1 MGNSKNDCQTS
12 QQVPPNAHEEAN
24 RYEDEINLI
33 DYFRVIWKCKYL
45 ILLGSVLPTLF
56 VWLALFLSPTNY
68 TITYVYDVREPIATH
83 RTNVSGDQFRDQGV
97 VDIGNW
103 NLDLGNYNLFLSR
116 FYSVE
121 NQNEI
126 LTKLKASGFD
136 AYAEMI
142 GNDTNRFKE
151 FVKLETL
158 PPFPNL
164 SKVKVTDTDKW
175 EGINKFKPL
184 LLTLSVIGRP
194 EKDIDKISSVIR
206 DNLQNVVSARIV
218 AEQLRV
224 IAWSLR
230 TQMANIEE
238 KKFSLELT
246 LKSNKEV
253 LAKLR
258 SIRTVTPNK
267 TEASTILPV
276 DISDKSE
283 YLPFEYQIAAA
294 EAKVAQLEGA
304 IQENEDKYKYHE
316 NLLALNEILCD
327 ELMKGIS
334 SGYTIQQ
341 FRLFLLKLV
350 KEVDKEELKDYLS
363 SYTKKIENR
372 IAVSTPVAENPS
384 INVVSKGTVKISGIV
399 FAIAFMLSVFTAFLL
414 EGLKKSQ
421 AQVS

>member
-24 RYEDEINLI
+24 SYEDEINLI

-45 ILLGSVLPTLF
+45 ILLGSVLPTLL

-68 TITYVYDVREPIATH
+68 AITYVYDVREPIAAH
-83 RTNVSGDQFRDQGV
+83 RTIVSGDQYRDQGV
-97 VDIGNW
+97 VDIGSW

-121 NQNEI
+121 NQNQI
-126 LTKLKASGFD
+126 LAKLKASGFD
-136 AYAEMI
+136 AYAERI
-142 GNDTNRFKE
+142 GNSTDRFKK

-164 SKVKVTDTDKW
+164 SKVKVMDTDKW

-194 EKDIDKISSVIR
+194 EKDIDKISSAIR
-206 DNLQNVVSARIV
+206 DNLQNVVSARLV

-224 IAWSLR
+224 IAWGLR
-230 TQMANIEE
+230 TQMANIEG

-246 LKSNKEV
+246 LKSNKKV

-258 SIRTVTPNK
+258 SIRTVTSNK
-267 TEASTILPV
+267 TEASIILPV
-276 DISDKSE
+276 DIGDKSV

-316 NLLALNEILCD
+316 SLLVLNEILCD
-327 ELMKGIS
+327 ELMKGTS

-341 FRLFLLKLV
+341 FRLFLLKLA
-350 KEVDKEELKDYLS
+350 KEVDKEELKNYLS

-372 IAVSTPVAENPS
+372 IAVSVPVAENPS
-384 INVVSKGTVKISGIV
+384 IYTVSKATVKKSVVV
-399 FAIAFMLSVFTAFLL
+399 FAVSLMISVFAALL
-414 EGLKKSQ
+414 FEGIQKSK
-421 AQVS
+421 V